1 MKIQAGKFNTP
12 DIIADFLRKAILNG
26 RYEANQP
33 LRQDHIAKELGVS
46 KIPLREALVQLKTE
60 GLVVFLPKRGAV
72 VAGLS
77 AAEAAEIFTMRIA
90 LETVAVEKAIPQLK
104 PTDLIRAQSVLEIID
119 CGTEKEHWSDLNWEF
134 HALLYQAAQMPL
146 LLDTIHNLH
155 NNVSRYLVVYLDQ
168 LSAAKTS
175 QKEHRMLLKACKEQN
190 IASARKILTKH
201 LQKASEHLEKKLQF
215 TGKS

>member
-1 MKIQAGKFNTP
+1 MHSQTMKIQTGRFNTP

-77 AAEAAEIFTMRIA
+77 AAEAAEIFTM
-90 LETVAVEKAIPQLK
+90 K
-104 PTDLIRAQSVLEIID
+104 
-119 CGTEKEHWSDLNWEF
+119 
-134 HALLYQAAQMPL
+134 
-146 LLDTIHNLH
+146 
-155 NNVSRYLVVYLDQ
+155 
-168 LSAAKTS
+168 
-175 QKEHRMLLKACKEQN
+175 
-190 IASARKILTKH
+190 
-201 LQKASEHLEKKLQF
+201 
-215 TGKS
+215 